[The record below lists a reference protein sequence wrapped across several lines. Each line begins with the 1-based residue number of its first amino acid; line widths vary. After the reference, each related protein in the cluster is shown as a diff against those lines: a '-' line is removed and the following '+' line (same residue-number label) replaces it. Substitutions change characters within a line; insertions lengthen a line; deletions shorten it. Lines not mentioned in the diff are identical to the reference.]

1 MIYGVLFGVIAV
13 ESALIVS
20 LVCMIDR
27 MVSNQIKLVRKQIG
41 VQDDQSSSKT
51 RVISPYKKPES
62 PGGDVK

>member
-1 MIYGVLFGVIAV
+1 MIYGVLCGVIAV